1 MMALAANNVSVS
13 EALGQACL
21 LQDGVRRVARL
32 NVSVHSESFARDRA
46 FPNLVIA
53 IALPVEPAA
62 RCPKEF
68 LQFPRET
75 RHARRIR
82 RARDAL
88 PRAVD

>member
-32 NVSVHSESFARDRA
+32 NVSVHRESFARDRA

-53 IALPVEPAA
+53 IALPVELTCLRIFERFIPGKRLGVEGTTGMDGAA
-62 RCPKEF
+62 
-68 LQFPRET
+68 
-75 RHARRIR
+75 
-82 RARDAL
+82 
-88 PRAVD
+88 